1 MDSQQDVVAKTVSHP
16 TPPSEGE
23 DAESAD
29 AFLSGTLRGVIR
41 SITRKLGY
49 KQVAHPKLLA
59 RKADVLSDFLEL
71 RKSTQLSLQSTPGI
85 EEESCKKINWKKRMM
100 TFISSGS
107 SFIRSSLAGGAVF
120 TTYDFLALKY
130 APLAATAS
138 MKWEERTTS
147 LPPAVAFCAGGV
159 GGALHAS
166 IVLLWERAT
175 AEITKRVKP
184 LMSSNHFFSSTSP
197 PPLYLHTTG
206 TLLAH
211 SVSHAILFSS
221 YEYAKTQILR
231 QLSKRSISNLD
242 DREFLLY
249 SSSALAGAIAG
260 LLSEVFGF
268 YSLPFSEFGFGRNSR
283 IVFRSLGYPPTRS
296 LFSSIIPSSLG
307 FLAYEY
313 GRSSLWIEEGS

>member
-1 MDSQQDVVAKTVSHP
+1 MGTEIDGASAES
-16 TPPSEGE
+16 PSADASLSGTS
-23 DAESAD
+23 AESAD

-49 KQVAHPKLLA
+49 RQVAHPKLLA
-59 RKADVLSDFLEL
+59 RKADVLSDLFEL
-71 RKSTQLSLQSTPGI
+71 QRSTAQEISSRD
-85 EEESCKKINWKKRMM
+85 ENSFFSYKKKWKKRLVN
-100 TFISSGS
+100 FISSGS
-107 SFIRSSLAGGAVF
+107 SFIRSSIAGGAVF
-120 TTYDFLALKY
+120 TAYDFISLKY
-130 APLAATAS
+130 AVTS
-138 MKWEERTTS
+138 SVKWEERTS
-147 LPPAVAFCAGGV
+147 VPPTVAFCVGGV

-175 AEITKRVKP
+175 AEITKRVRP

-211 SVSHAILFSS
+211 SVSHAVLFSS
-221 YEYAKTQILR
+221 YEYAKIQILR
-231 QLSKRSISNLD
+231 QISKRSISNLD

-260 LLSEVFGF
+260 LVSEVFGF

-283 IVFRSLGYPPTRS
+283 IAFRSLGYPPARS
-296 LFSSIIPSSLG
+296 LFSSMIPSSLG

-313 GRSSLWIEEGS
+313 GRSSLWIEGGS